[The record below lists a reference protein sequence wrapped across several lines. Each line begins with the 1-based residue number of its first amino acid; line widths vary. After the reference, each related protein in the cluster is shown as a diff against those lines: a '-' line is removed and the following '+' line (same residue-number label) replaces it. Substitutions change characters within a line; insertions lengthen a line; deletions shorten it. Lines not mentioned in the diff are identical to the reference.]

1 MKRIRRFFVN
11 LKLRNKLL
19 LAFSVFI
26 ILPIVTLTLLSTYL
40 TKYIIEKNAMFSA
53 TQSFNQV
60 SDFVSYRID
69 NIIRATNLIANDQ
82 LVHSVAERDP
92 NNYPLE
98 EQFENLQK
106 IRHFLTSYE
115 NEIDIVTVRL
125 FLDDQMI
132 HSDEDGD
139 ILGLES
145 AKDFPWY
152 QSLSGSQVMLYP
164 SMGSDRNGDQTLSA
178 VRAITSFDNYQDIKG
193 YVMAEFP
200 EKIFRDMISK
210 ANSIG
215 GSLTYICNDQ
225 YELISSTDDG
235 NQDEFF
241 LTPSQME
248 LVSGYSDWAFLK
260 VGNEDVF
267 AKVKAIPSTNWSIVT
282 IIPESGIFRDTHLIQ
297 NTMVLFMLFLIGIA
311 YLGAVFVTLSL
322 TKRIDLL
329 ASKMNAAQQGNFS
342 KAIVYSNAK
351 DEIGIL
357 IQNFNYMIDR
367 IQTLMAE
374 EKIASQRLRSAELMA
389 LQSQINPHFLYN
401 TLDMINWMSYEED
414 KGEEIRTT
422 LRSLSRFYKLSLN
435 KGRTLVSLQDELKHV
450 SLYIQIQ
457 NMRLQNSVHLDIRV
471 PEHLQQCGILKITL
485 QPIVENA
492 VLHGIMEKDD
502 PHGTININAKL
513 SGEDLLIT
521 VADDGVGIP
530 PDILDTLLNEEDTS
544 RQHGYGLTNINER
557 IMLYFGEKY
566 GLSIRSQL
574 AKGTIVTIRIP
585 FHKFLDEQ

>member
-69 NIIRATNLIANDQ
+69 NIIRVTNLIANDQ

-106 IRHFLTSYE
+106 IRQLLSSYE
-115 NEIDIVTVRL
+115 NETDIRTVRL
-125 FLDDQMI
+125 FLNDQMV

-139 ILGLES
+139 VLGLKS
-145 AKDFPWY
+145 AEQFPWY

-164 SMGSDRNGDQTLSA
+164 SIDPDNSDIQNLSA

-193 YVMAEFP
+193 YVMVEFP

-225 YELISSTDDG
+225 YELISST
-235 NQDEFF
+235 NKEIQKEFS
-241 LTPSQME
+241 LTPDQMAF
-248 LVSGYSDWAFLK
+248 VSNYSDWTYLHM
-260 VGNEDVF
+260 GNEDVF
-267 AKVKAIPSTNWSIVT
+267 AKVTAIPSTNWSIVT
-282 IIPESGIFRDTHLIQ
+282 VVPESGIFRDTHLIQ

-311 YLGAVFVTLSL
+311 YLAAVFVTLSL

-374 EKIASQRLRSAELMA
+374 EKVASQRLRSAELMA

-401 TLDMINWMSYEED
+401 TLDMINWMSYEDD

-422 LRSLSRFYKLSLN
+422 LRSLSRFYKLSVN
-435 KGRTLVSLQDELKHV
+435 KGRALVSLQDELKHV
-450 SLYIQIQ
+450 SLYMQIQ
-457 NMRLQNSVHLDIRV
+457 NMRLQNAVHLDIRV
-471 PEHLQQCGILKITL
+471 SEYLQQCGILKITL
-485 QPIVENA
+485 QPVVENA
-492 VLHGIMEKDD
+492 ILHGIMEKED
-502 PHGTININAKL
+502 PHGTIIIDAKL
-513 SGEDLLIT
+513 SGEDLFIT
-521 VADDGVGIP
+521 IADDGVGIP
-530 PDILDTLLNEEDTS
+530 SEILATLLNEVDTS
-544 RQHGYGLTNINER
+544 KQHGYGLSNINER

-566 GLSIRSQL
+566 GLSIDSQVE
-574 AKGTIVTIRIP
+574 KGTLVTVRIP
-585 FHKFLDEQ
+585 FHKFIDE